1 MEALTGFTALQ
12 VAAALAAT
20 FGSAFVRGLTGFGM
34 AIVLVPVLALAMLP
48 LEAVLVTNFLGLF
61 IGLSE
66 IRRLVRDAEKSAWVI
81 CALVVVAT
89 PVGLYLLTV
98 TGPDLARLI
107 IALVALSAFAII
119 LFPSQGEVTHGPIT
133 TGGVGVISGLLTGF
147 AGMPGPPVVPYY
159 VGRAL
164 PRAVATA
171 SMLLIFTVAAAAGLG
186 AGAVLGELD
195 WRLLGLALA
204 LFPAVLVGNWAGA
217 KTSGRVS
224 DPVWR
229 ICVGTVLAGVALGAL
244 YRLL

>member
-12 VAAALAAT
+12 IAAALAAT
-20 FGSAFVRGLTGFGM
+20 FASAFVRGLTGFGM
-34 AIVLVPVLALAMLP
+34 AILLVPVLALAMLP
-48 LEAVLVTNFLGLF
+48 LEAVLITNFLGVF

-66 IRRLVRDAEKSAWVI
+66 IRRLVRDAERSAWAI
-81 CALVVVAT
+81 CAMVVLAT
-89 PVGLYLLTV
+89 PAGLYLLTV

-119 LFPSQGEVTHGPIT
+119 LFPRQSDIVHGPVT

-159 VGRAL
+159 VVRDL
-164 PRAVATA
+164 PRSVVTA
-171 SMLLIFTVAAAAGLG
+171 SMLLIFTVAAATGLA
-186 AGAVLGELD
+186 AGAAFGEVD
-195 WRLLGLALA
+195 WRLCGLALA
-204 LFPAVLVGNWAGA
+204 LFPAVLIGNWVGA
-217 KTSGRVS
+217 KVSGRVS

-229 ICVGTVLAGVALGAL
+229 VCVGTVLAGAALAAL